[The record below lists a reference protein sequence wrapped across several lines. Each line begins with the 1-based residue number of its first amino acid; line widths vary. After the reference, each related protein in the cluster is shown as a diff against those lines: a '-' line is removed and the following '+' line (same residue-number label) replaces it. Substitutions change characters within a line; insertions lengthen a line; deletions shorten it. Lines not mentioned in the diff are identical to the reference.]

1 LGESVRVTSPDP
13 DLHRPGAVDPAVLR
27 RSYERGALVEGE
39 VADDP
44 YVQFGRWLGD
54 AVAAGLPEPNAMVLA
69 TADAAGTVSAR
80 TVLLKGVD
88 GRGFAFYTN
97 LESRKGRDLVANPQ
111 ASLVFPWHPMERQV
125 VVCGGVVPIA
135 ADEVKAYFDSRP
147 YGSRIGAWASPQSQE
162 VASREELDAR
172 YAELAA
178 RFPETG
184 EVPVPP
190 HWGGFRVVPD
200 TVDLWAGRPSR
211 LHDRLRYRRSGEGW
225 SLVRLA
231 P

>member
-1 LGESVRVTSPDP
+1 MDDDRLAR
-13 DLHRPGAVDPAVLR
+13 LR
-27 RSYERGALVEGE
+27 IEYADAGLDEAAAG
-39 VADDP
+39 DDP
-44 YVQFGRWLGD
+44 YVLFTRWLAD
-54 AVAAGLPEPNAMVLA
+54 ALDAQLHEPNAM
-69 TADAAGTVSAR
+69 TVSTLGPGGAPSSR
-80 TVLLKGVD
+80 IVLLKHAD
-88 GRGFAFYTN
+88 PTGFVFYTN
-97 LESRKGRDLVANPQ
+97 YRSRKSRELDANPHC
-111 ASLVFPWHPMERQV
+111 ALVFPWHPMERQV
-125 VVCGGVVPIA
+125 VVCGAAVPIA

-190 HWGGFRVVPD
+190 HWGGFRVVPA
-200 TVDLWAGRPSR
+200 TVDFWAGRPSR
-211 LHDRLRYRRSGEGW
+211 LHDRLRYRRSGAGW

>member
-1 LGESVRVTSPDP
+1 VCGVTSPDP
-13 DLHRPGAVDPAVLR
+13 GPVPSAAVDPAVLR
-27 RSYERGALVEGE
+27 RSYERGALVESE
-39 VADDP
+39 VSDDP

-69 TADAAGTVSAR
+69 TADADGAVSAR

-88 GRGFAFYTN
+88 ARGFAFYTN
-97 LESRKGRDLVANPQ
+97 LESRKGRDIAANPQ

-125 VVCGGVVPIA
+125 VVCGAAVPIA

-147 YGSRIGAWASPQSQE
+147 YGSRIGAWASPQSQ
-162 VASREELDAR
+162 VVPSREALDTR

-190 HWGGFRVVPD
+190 HWGGFRVLPT
-200 TVDLWAGRPSR
+200 TVDFWAGRPSR
-211 LHDRLRYRRSGEGW
+211 LHDRLRYRRSGDGW
-225 SLVRLA
+225 TLVRLA